1 MNTHLLSIIYKWLK
15 KTTNGNQF
23 LIIIGVS
30 VYVFFEIFGYR
41 IWKELWESGNTP
53 LLILYYSPLVLI
65 SLYLFYNYQKGLNKK
80 IKEQVTEKNK
90 EGVLD
95 FGLGSLIGLGII
107 FTLDFTFGKLN
118 KRYLDKRLKEK
129 DDEE

>member
-1 MNTHLLSIIYKWLK
+1 MNIHLLSIIYKWLK

-41 IWKELWESGNTP
+41 IRKELWERGNIP

-80 IKEQVTEKNK
+80 IKEQEMEKNK
-90 EGVLD
+90 NGEG
-95 FGLGSLIGLGII
+95 
-107 FTLDFTFGKLN
+107 
-118 KRYLDKRLKEK
+118 
-129 DDEE
+129 

>member
-41 IWKELWESGNTP
+41 I
-53 LLILYYSPLVLI
+53 
-65 SLYLFYNYQKGLNKK
+65 
-80 IKEQVTEKNK
+80 
-90 EGVLD
+90 
-95 FGLGSLIGLGII
+95 
-107 FTLDFTFGKLN
+107 
-118 KRYLDKRLKEK
+118 
-129 DDEE
+129 